1 MKEDSV
7 VTVLASEELKR
18 VFASWDIFS
27 FFFLVSV
34 LDTLT
39 AFLRTLRTGMA
50 TLRGGN
56 VGLTD
61 VFYVCLSISVAFS
74 FNIDLEHS
82 LVFRGPN
89 SSFFGYSVLEH
100 YHDNTRW

>member
-1 MKEDSV
+1 MKKDSV

-18 VFASWDIFS
+18 VFASWD
-27 FFFLVSV
+27 FFFLFVFSV

-74 FNIDLEHS
+74 FNIDLEHP

-89 SSFFGYSVLEH
+89 STFFGYSVLEH